1 MRELALV
8 GCIALAFGL
17 GSYYATG
24 ELGAFGWGNLAAGS
38 LALVVALGLGAR
50 RLRGLGTP
58 AARRVL
64 APHLLAVAAALA
76 GAVAL
81 ERAAAASGLRLDWT
95 LERRFELAPA
105 TRAALAALPGRLRA
119 TLFHE
124 KGDPRARRTRLL
136 LETLARAGPV
146 EVQDRLAAQS
156 AEELDRFGVLSTNAV
171 VLQLGERF
179 ETVNSPTEGALYEGV
194 MRLEGPPERTIYAA
208 FGEGERDL
216 ESEEPAGYSGIRSL
230 LETEGYTLKGL
241 VTAAAPDVPA
251 DAAAVLVLGPERAL
265 RSEGVAALARYLAR
279 GGRLVALLEPG
290 VRSGLEELL
299 GRWGFELPDGVVV
312 DPLSGP
318 LEGAPSGV
326 NPVISAWSEHPIT
339 RGLGP
344 RTLVMML
351 RARPV
356 LVARKPEPDDALTPL
371 AWSSPRSWLARDA
384 RAVQRGAAPLRPADT
399 TEQRFTLL
407 AAGRYPRPAGET
419 RIVVFGDADFVS
431 NQYARALY
439 DADLFMNAVHWSVDR
454 ESAIT
459 LRPKVLTPDQD
470 PLTPQ
475 QSLAM
480 FYGVGLFVP
489 ELLLVASALA
499 WLRRRGG

>member
-1 MRELALV
+1 V
-8 GCIALAFGL
+8 G
-17 GSYYATG
+17 
-24 ELGAFGWGNLAAGS
+24 
-38 LALVVALGLGAR
+38 
-50 RLRGLGTP
+50 
-58 AARRVL
+58 
-64 APHLLAVAAALA
+64 
-76 GAVAL
+76 
-81 ERAAAASGLRLDWT
+81 
-95 LERRFELAPA
+95 
-105 TRAALAALPGRLRA
+105 
-119 TLFHE
+119 
-124 KGDPRARRTRLL
+124 
-136 LETLARAGPV
+136 
-146 EVQDRLAAQS
+146 
-156 AEELDRFGVLSTNAV
+156 
-171 VLQLGERF
+171 
-179 ETVNSPTEGALYEGV
+179 
-194 MRLEGPPERTIYAA
+194 
-208 FGEGERDL
+208 
-216 ESEEPAGYSGIRSL
+216 
-230 LETEGYTLKGL
+230 
-241 VTAAAPDVPA
+241 
-251 DAAAVLVLGPERAL
+251 
-265 RSEGVAALARYLAR
+265 
-279 GGRLVALLEPG
+279 
-290 VRSGLEELL
+290 
-299 GRWGFELPDGVVV
+299 

-356 LVARKPEPDDALTPL
+356 LAVRKPEPDDALTPL

-384 RAVQRGAAPLRPADT
+384 RAVQRGAAPLRPAGT